1 MVPLMWFLLS
11 GVVAAA
17 PATPLPWFTLADYPT
32 KAFEREWQGVTTFA
46 VLVAPDGRPASCA
59 VTQSSGYP
67 QLDKEA
73 CWIAQ
78 KRARFTPAYGP
89 DGQRAY
95 GVYRS
100 QVVWARPDRERVQR
114 DPGPDLEVNL
124 SQLPAGTRE
133 PAAVKLAYFVDA
145 RGNASSC
152 TPLAESQSQPKLL
165 VDLGCKQVLSQ
176 LAHTPASAGGGAV
189 ASVKTA
195 AVKFTVGK

>member
-1 MVPLMWFLLS
+1 MVPIVSFLLGS
-11 GVVAAA
+11 VVAAT
-17 PATPLPWFTLADYPT
+17 PATPLPWFTLDDYPV

-46 VLVAPDGRPASCA
+46 VTVAPDGRPAGCA

-73 CWIAQ
+73 CFIAQ

-89 DGQRAY
+89 SGQPAY

-100 QVVWARPDRERVQR
+100 QVVWARPDRQRVQR

-133 PAAVKLAYFVDA
+133 PAAVKLAYFVDE
-145 RGNASSC
+145 RGNASAC
-152 TPLAESQSQPKLL
+152 TPLPVSVSQPKQLIDLACQALL
-165 VDLGCKQVLSQ
+165 QQMPREPVTARGNS
-176 LAHTPASAGGGAV
+176 V
-189 ASVKTA
+189 AAVKTA
-195 AVKFTVGK
+195 AVKVVVPK